1 MAVDVLILVFGSFA
15 GACSIVFI
23 KTSTLDPIL
32 LAAYRQLLAV
42 LILAPV
48 FVTALRK
55 SGRKLTFALIRPSIL
70 PGVLLGLHF
79 IAWNMGAR
87 RTLAANG
94 TLLVNMVPVAM
105 PLFAFLFYREVV
117 NLFEIIG
124 TAVAMAGMVLLG
136 ITDFHAGK
144 ETFAGDMLCFIAM
157 VLAAVYLALG
167 KKSYK
172 GNGESLWI
180 YMVPLYF
187 TGGIVCFIV
196 SLFFTGPGENLSLF
210 NILMAG
216 GLAAVSTVGGH
227 TIYNRS
233 MRKLRSQLVTL
244 VNLSQVIFGGVLG
257 FLFFKELPS
266 SMFYFAAPVILA
278 GTVIAVLF
286 SNRKRSGE
294 LDGTSSGASG

>member
-1 MAVDVLILVFGSFA
+1 MAVDVLILIFGSFA

-23 KTSTLDPIL
+23 KASTLNPIL
-32 LAAYRQLLAV
+32 LAAYRQLFAV
-42 LILAPV
+42 VILAPV
-48 FVTALRK
+48 FISAVKK
-55 SGRKLTFALIRPSIL
+55 SGRKLTFAMIKPSIL

-94 TLLVNMVPVAM
+94 TLLVNMVPVVM

-124 TAVAMAGMVLLG
+124 TAVAMTGMVLLG
-136 ITDFHAGK
+136 ITDFHTGR
-144 ETFAGDMLCFIAM
+144 ETFVGDMLCFVSMI
-157 VLAAVYLALG
+157 LAAVYLALG
-167 KKSYK
+167 RRSYE
-172 GNGESLWI
+172 GTGESLWI
-180 YMVPLYF
+180 YIIPLYF
-187 TGGIVCFIV
+187 TGGAVCFIV
-196 SLFFTGPGENLSLF
+196 SLFFTGPGEKLTLF

-244 VNLSQVIFGGVLG
+244 VNLSQVIFGAILG
-257 FLFFKELPS
+257 FLFFNEMPS
-266 SMFYFAAPVILA
+266 GMFYLAAPVILA
-278 GTVIAVLF
+278 GTVLAVVF

-294 LDGTSSGASG
+294 IGGKSAGI